1 MLNINWDEYK
11 EYKKH
16 THKEEDNFIILLNFM
31 KSYYNM
37 ASPTDMYDTL
47 VDDELA
53 KMMLDKRDIT
63 DAEGLES
70 FLFKMN
76 A

>member
-1 MLNINWDEYK
+1 MISIDWK
-11 EYKKH
+11 EFKEFRAHSIKKD
-16 THKEEDNFIILLNFM
+16 DNFVTLLDFL

-37 ASPTDMYDTL
+37 FSAIEMYETLKYDDT
-47 VDDELA
+47 A

-70 FLFKMN
+70 YLFK
-76 A
+76 AI